1 MIFTTQKYGLFLLGA
16 LLALILLPCF
26 VYGQMP
32 VTDQWCLETLGNTGA
47 SPAIGAARTIY
58 VGVDP
63 ADNNISGVLDVPT
76 IPGPDIKANS
86 SDGPIYISPGE
97 SATISIGL
105 NADDMDE
112 KPADWW
118 VFRLSTSGF
127 GYSTVQSPLINM
139 CNKTLFIAYLETGIH
154 IFIFAVDTIPDG
166 IFQREWYD
174 YVVVVSQQD
183 ESLVDLPNIDAL
195 VQKQM
200 KALSGR

>member
-1 MIFTTQKYGLFLLGA
+1 
-16 LLALILLPCF
+16 
-26 VYGQMP
+26 MP
-32 VTDQWCLETLGNTGA
+32 VTDQWCLETLGNTVA
-47 SPAIGAARTIY
+47 SPAIGAERTIY

-63 ADNNISGVLDVPT
+63 PDNNISGALNVPT
-76 IPGPDIKANS
+76 IPGPDIKANN
-86 SDGPIYISPGE
+86 SDGTIYISPGE
-97 SATISIGL
+97 SATISLAL
-105 NADDMDE
+105 NADDMVG

-127 GYSTVQSPLINM
+127 GYSTFQSPLINM
-139 CNKTLFIAYLETGIH
+139 CEDKILIAYLETGIH

-195 VQKQM
+195 VQEQM